1 MSGSVTGVNASI
13 PLQAGANAVQ
23 PINLL
28 ATAGQAQQLQ
38 AGQYA
43 LQQQRAQQAIGA
55 DVQASIDPTTGQF
68 DPSGFRARVAAD
80 PAAAYGAA
88 GAVTDS
94 QNQQLGNLKIN
105 AGDLAQATSRAG
117 IFSTA
122 LNPLVANPNPQPSDV
137 VAVIGR
143 LHAAGIPIDG
153 AVAQVS
159 STMPMQGGAALHQW
173 ILNNAG
179 QGMAPDTF
187 LPKPTYI
194 NTGGTVQ
201 AVDANP
207 VTNAEATSASIPMTF
222 SPSDQARPVAGPVTA
237 SGGTT
242 AQPAAAFAASHGLG
256 YLIPTTGRASL
267 PPSLIGPGGMPGAG
281 DSGTSGGSSTG
292 APGASAAVPPAVP
305 APSGSAAPAAAPGAA
320 AGVAGAG
327 AVAAASSGG
336 ASPYGTPTVT
346 SLGPAETA
354 GLTVGGTASATQWG
368 QTQQAVSGS
377 ASRILTLQKAM
388 DALQQLGTTGTG
400 PGAAARN
407 NFTSY
412 VQSLPVVGPTAAGM
426 IESPKNIANF
436 DEANKYMT
444 SYAAAMAGAHGATTD
459 SQLATALSANAS
471 THISSLAAQDV
482 IRANIALE
490 RMAQSQV
497 AAFQATTD
505 PQTGRP
511 LTPDRWSD
519 FSATWNRSTDPRA
532 FAVDMMNPQQV
543 STMLAGMSPADR
555 SKFQSTYTAAIDHG
569 WMSAPAWATPPS
581 SAAATAA
588 PAGTAAAPVP
598 PQSGPVASP
607 GGSVNG
613 Y

>member
-13 PLQAGANAVQ
+13 PLQAGANAAQ
-23 PINLL
+23 PVNLL
-28 ATAGQAQQLQ
+28 ATAGQVQQLQ
-38 AGQYA
+38 SGQYA

-117 IFSTA
+117 VFSTA

-173 ILNNAG
+173 ILANAG
-179 QGMAPDTF
+179 QGMSPDTF

-194 NTGGTVQ
+194 NAGGTVQ

-207 VTNAEATSASIPMTF
+207 VTNAGATSASIPLTF
-222 SPSDQARPVAGPVTA
+222 SPSDQARPVPGPVTA
-237 SGGTT
+237 SGGNTT
-242 AQPAAAFAASHGLG
+242 QPAAAFAASHGLG

-281 DSGTSGGSSTG
+281 GSGTSGGPTTD
-292 APGASAAVPPAVP
+292 ATGASAAVPSAVP
-305 APSGSAAPAAAPGAA
+305 ASSGSAAPAAAPGAA
-320 AGVAGAG
+320 AGVAGTGAG
-327 AVAAASSGG
+327 AAAASGG
-336 ASPYGTPTVT
+336 ASPYGAPTVT

-354 GLTVGGTASATQWG
+354 GLTVGGTASAQQWG

-490 RMAQSQV
+490 RMGQSQV
-497 AAFQATTD
+497 AAFQAATD

-543 STMLAGMSPADR
+543 STMLASMSPADR
-555 SKFQSTYTAAIDHG
+555 AKFQSTYTNAVNHG

-598 PQSGPVASP
+598 PQSGPAASP

>member
-1 MSGSVTGVNASI
+1 MSGSLANPSVI
-13 PLQAGANAVQ
+13 LQAGQGTTQ

-28 ATAGQAQQLQ
+28 AAAQQGQQLQ
-38 AGQYA
+38 ANQNA

-55 DVQASIDPTTGQF
+55 DVQASVDPVTGQF

-117 IFSTA
+117 VFSTA

-173 ILNNAG
+173 ILDNAG
-179 QGMAPDTF
+179 QTMSADTF

-194 NTGGTVQ
+194 NAGGTVQ

-207 VTNAEATSASIPMTF
+207 VTNSGATSASIPMTF
-222 SPSDQARPVAGPVTA
+222 SPSDQARPVPGPVTA
-237 SGGTT
+237 SGGNTT
-242 AQPAAAFAASHGLG
+242 QPAAAFAASHGLG

-281 DSGTSGGSSTG
+281 GGETSGGPSTG

-305 APSGSAAPAAAPGAA
+305 ASSGSAAPAAAPGAA
-320 AGVAGAG
+320 AGVAGTGAG
-327 AVAAASSGG
+327 AAAASGG
-336 ASPYGTPTVT
+336 ASPYGAPTVT

-354 GLTVGGTASATQWG
+354 GLTVGGTASAQQWG

-490 RMAQSQV
+490 RMGQSQV

-555 SKFQSTYTAAIDHG
+555 AKFQSTYTTAINHG
-569 WMSAPAWATPPS
+569 WMSAPAWAMPPS
-581 SAAATAA
+581 SAAGAAA

-598 PQSGPVASP
+598 PPQSGPTASP
-607 GGSVNG
+607 GSSVNG

>member
-1 MSGSVTGVNASI
+1 MSGSLANPNVI
-13 PLQAGANAVQ
+13 LQAGQGTTQ

-28 ATAGQAQQLQ
+28 AAAQQGQQLQ
-38 AGQYA
+38 ANQNA

-80 PAAAYGAA
+80 PAAAYGAGA
-88 GAVTDS
+88 AVTDS
-94 QNQQLGNLKIN
+94 QKQQLANYEVTAADLK
-105 AGDLAQATSRAG
+105 QATSRAG
-117 IFSTA
+117 IFSTS
-122 LNPLVANPNPQPSDV
+122 LNPLVAQGNNVTPQDV
-137 VAVIGR
+137 ASVIGR
-143 LHAAGIPIDG
+143 LHAAGIPVDG
-153 AVAQVS
+153 AVAQMTQS
-159 STMPMQGGAALHQW
+159 MPTSGGAALHQW
-173 ILNNAG
+173 ILQNAG
-179 QGMAPDTF
+179 TMMPSDTF
-187 LPKPTYI
+187 LPKPTFV
-194 NTGGTVQ
+194 NAGGTVQ
-201 AVDANP
+201 AIDANP
-207 VTNAEATSASIPMTF
+207 VTNAGATSASIPLTF
-222 SPSDQARPVAGPVTA
+222 SPSDQARPVPGPVTA
-237 SGGTT
+237 SGGNTT
-242 AQPAAAFAASHGLG
+242 QPTAAFAASHGLG

-305 APSGSAAPAAAPGAA
+305 ASSGSAAPVAAPGAA
-320 AGVAGAG
+320 AGVAGTGAG
-327 AVAAASSGG
+327 AAAASGG
-336 ASPYGTPTVT
+336 ASPYGAPTVT

-354 GLTVGGTASATQWG
+354 GLTVGGTASAQQWG

-490 RMAQSQV
+490 RMGQSQV

-555 SKFQSTYTAAIDHG
+555 AKFQSTYTTAVNHG
-569 WMSAPAWATPPS
+569 WMSAPTWATPPS